1 MNDDQERERQEQQD
15 QERRR
20 EQDELE
26 RSEMAQQAMGAG
38 SPAMRE
44 AAGSSAAHRPAF
56 GQAPVVASVG
66 AMGQDTKPGQ
76 QSEQKGVLPRGRSM
90 LGIGLLAV
98 AITGVAMGAVWWKKS
113 RQPLPTLIGQTETAA
128 LPDVLDS
135 VKAVNTTPPSAPAL
149 PPSEDTHAMGVP
161 SSSDGEAPA
170 PVAIAPVER
179 AAVTATPMDTVA
191 SPAGNNPLQ
200 VDEGEPK
207 PPSASSAVAPQVQP
221 EAGANSDLV
230 RQDQEQR
237 IARLEQQVAQL
248 MESAKPRQVA
258 PRPVSSAGRTAQG
271 RSSAAGSAKA
281 DATRKSAQKTQGSA
295 DASHG
300 VALLSVDL
308 WDGKPSV
315 VVGTTDPANPQVRVL
330 KPGDSLSGVT
340 LKQVDMS
347 GQKATFE
354 VGGRIIELSRAN

>member
-1 MNDDQERERQEQQD
+1 MNDDQERERQERQD

-26 RSEMAQQAMGAG
+26 RSERAQQALNAG

-44 AAGSSAAHRPAF
+44 ADGSSATHRPAF
-56 GQAPVVASVG
+56 GQAPVFASVG
-66 AMGQDTKPGQ
+66 AMEHDTKPGQ
-76 QSEQKGVLPRGRSM
+76 PSEKKGVLPRGRGM

-113 RQPLPTLIGQTETAA
+113 RQPSPAVIGLTETGA
-128 LPDVLDS
+128 LPDVLES
-135 VKAVNTTPPSAPAL
+135 VKAENMTPPSAPPL
-149 PPSEDTHAMGVP
+149 PPTKSTPAMGL
-161 SSSDGEAPA
+161 SEAPA
-170 PVAIAPVER
+170 PVATTPAEQ
-179 AAVTATPMDTVA
+179 AVATATPMGTVA
-191 SPAGNNPLQ
+191 SPAGDNPLQ
-200 VDEGEPK
+200 VDESQPR
-207 PPSASSAVAPQVQP
+207 PHATTSVAAPQVQSQ
-221 EAGANSDLV
+221 AGASSDLV
-230 RQDQEQR
+230 KQDQEQR
-237 IARLEQQVAQL
+237 LARLEQQVAQL
-248 MESAKPRQVA
+248 LESAKPRQAA
-258 PRPVSSAGRTAQG
+258 PRPVSAAGRTAQG
-271 RSSAAGSAKA
+271 LSSAAGKAKA
-281 DATRKSAQKTQGSA
+281 DAALKPAQDTKASA

-315 VVGTTDPANPQVRVL
+315 VVGTTDPAHPQVRVL

-354 VGGRIIELSRAN
+354 VGGRTIELSRAN

>member
-1 MNDDQERERQEQQD
+1 MNDDQVREHQERQD

-26 RSEMAQQAMGAG
+26 RGERAQLGAS

-44 AAGSSAAHRPAF
+44 ADGSSATHRPAF
-56 GQAPVVASVG
+56 GQAPVFASVG
-66 AMGQDTKPGQ
+66 AMEHDTKRGQ
-76 QSEQKGVLPRGRSM
+76 QSEKKGVLPRGRGM

-113 RQPLPTLIGQTETAA
+113 RQPSPAVIGLTETGA
-128 LPDVLDS
+128 LPDVLES
-135 VKAVNTTPPSAPAL
+135 VKAENMTQPSAPAL
-149 PPSEDTHAMGVP
+149 PPAESTPAMGL
-161 SSSDGEAPA
+161 SEAPA
-170 PVAIAPVER
+170 PVATASVEQVG
-179 AAVTATPMDTVA
+179 AKGMPMDTVA
-191 SPAGNNPLQ
+191 SPAGDNPLQ
-200 VDEGEPK
+200 VDESQPK
-207 PPSASSAVAPQVQP
+207 THATTSVAAPQVQSQ
-221 EAGANSDLV
+221 GGGSSDLV
-230 RQDQEQR
+230 KRDQEQR

-248 MESAKPRQVA
+248 LESAKPRQAA
-258 PRPVSSAGRTAQG
+258 PRPVSAAGRTAQG
-271 RSSAAGSAKA
+271 LSSAAGKAKAKA
-281 DATRKSAQKTQGSA
+281 DAALKPAQDTKASA

-315 VVGTTDPANPQVRVL
+315 VVGTTDPAHPQVRVL

-354 VGGRIIELSRAN
+354 VGGRTIELSRAN